1 MAPDPKIYGTLELN
15 LPKPQHWADE
25 SKPAKPRTPSEYFA
39 QLFPAQVKQYG
50 CPFLELCENSCDGFI
65 RVTPISINVDFFA
78 SVFSD
83 PRLGMSVVYFEP
95 EMQWYY
101 RETYGIYRITSLEK
115 LQNLFRGL
123 LMRCAES
130 MSNDVNKL
138 NLVVEFR
145 SDKVAK
151 AVVHR
156 AKSILAAGSD
166 FFSAKS
172 PYQRIL
178 GPEIHQRIAQ
188 VFVEQLERDPGQIL
202 TIKLAYE
209 LFSQYLKQKDMP
221 VLKRSEVKVLL
232 AELIREQYGLG
243 LRNDLIDAENQRQQC
258 GWKGLRPLITSSSS

>member
-1 MAPDPKIYGTLELN
+1 MC
-15 LPKPQHWADE
+15 E
-25 SKPAKPRTPSEYFA
+25 S
-39 QLFPAQVKQYG
+39 
-50 CPFLELCENSCDGFI
+50 SCDGFI
-65 RVTPISINVDFFA
+65 RVTPISINIDFFA
-78 SVFSD
+78 SLFSD
-83 PRLGMSVVYFEP
+83 PALGLSVVYYEP

-101 RETYGIYRITSLEK
+101 CDIDGIYRITSQEK
-115 LQNLFRGL
+115 LQCLFRGL
-123 LMRCAES
+123 LMRSAES

-151 AVVHR
+151 AVVYR
-156 AKSILAAGSD
+156 AKSILAAGPD

-172 PYQRIL
+172 CHQRIQ

-188 VFVEQLERDPGQIL
+188 VFVEQLERDPSQIL

-221 VLKRSEVKVLL
+221 VLKRSEVKVML

-243 LRNDLIDAENQRQQC
+243 LRNDLICAENQVQQC
-258 GWKGLRPLITSSSS
+258 GWKGLKMCGSVQT